1 MAQNKSDIDG
11 PISSGVPPF
20 SLQPFAIQLLNVVP
34 IEIVARR
41 FPVESS
47 DTTININLNVVGI
60 SIDSDS
66 LQAQVILEIKLE
78 PAQEPRL
85 FEIFS
90 RIVGLFSYSPEY
102 EPNAVQ
108 EFLQQGSLSVLLP
121 FVRELVLNLSTRL
134 QIPPIMLSLVQLAP
148 PPEIA
153 KKGDTGKPSPE
164 SI

>member
-1 MAQNKSDIDG
+1 MAENMSVTDG
-11 PISSGVPPF
+11 PTSSGIPPF
-20 SLQPFAIQLLNVVP
+20 SFQPFAIQLLNVVP

-47 DTTININLNVVGI
+47 DTKININLNVVGI

-66 LQAQVILEIKLE
+66 LQAQVILEIMLE
-78 PAQEPRL
+78 PSQEPRL

-90 RIVGLFSYSPEY
+90 RIVGLFSYSSEY
-102 EPNAVQ
+102 DPKTVQ

-121 FVRELVLNLSTRL
+121 FVRELVLSLSTRL

-148 PPEIA
+148 PPEIT
-153 KKGDTGKPSPE
+153 KKDNTDEPSPE
-164 SI
+164 NI

>member
-1 MAQNKSDIDG
+1 MEESKSVTDG
-11 PISSGVPPF
+11 PTSLGVPPF

-47 DTTININLNVVGI
+47 DTKIDINLNVVGI
-60 SIDSDS
+60 STDSDG

-78 PAQEPRL
+78 PSQEPRF
-85 FEIFS
+85 FEIFF
-90 RIVGLFSYSPEY
+90 RIVGIFSYPPEY
-102 EPNAVQ
+102 EPNTVQ

-134 QIPPIMLSLVQLAP
+134 QIPPIMIALVQLAP
-148 PPEIA
+148 PPEIT
-153 KKGDTGKPSPE
+153 KKGDTDEPSPE
-164 SI
+164 NI